1 MPLRL
6 FVLKE
11 DPVIRYRLSESVSES
26 DDMVIVGDGAWTEE
40 TLAHLPTAQPDV
52 LFFELFEESKVPKQI
67 AALRGACPAAQTQ
80 LFAVSRGEGP
90 SETLMAI
97 DCGVEGVLKSGCT
110 VEEIQSAIR
119 KLGQDG
125 TYLDP
130 GEAVEILRLLD
141 SSEARRKK
149 ALALQLSAEEENI
162 IQDLSEGRSNPE
174 IADRLRISEKKV
186 RACIGGLKDKFG
198 VRQRLDIVRSAR
210 NLALAG
216 LANLQCWFVW
226 VMPVWEE
233 AVVII

>member
-11 DPVIRYRLSESVSES
+11 DPVIRSRLSACVSES

-40 TLAHLPTAQPDV
+40 TLGHLPNAQPDV

-67 AALRGACPAAQTQ
+67 AALRGACPAAQTK
-80 LFAVSRGEGP
+80 LFAVSRGEGL
-90 SETLMAI
+90 SEALMAI

-130 GEAVEILRLLD
+130 VHAMEIVGSLN

-149 ALALQLSAEEENI
+149 ALALQLTAQEGNV

-174 IADRLRISEKKV
+174 IAGRLRISEKKV
-186 RACIGGLKDKFG
+186 KACIGGLKDKFG
-198 VRQRLDIVRSAR
+198 VRQRRDIVRSAR

-216 LANLQCWFVW
+216 VANVQCWFAW
-226 VMPVWEE
+226 MMPVWEE
-233 AVVII
+233 VVVII

>member
-11 DPVIRYRLSESVSES
+11 DPVIRSRLSACVSES
-26 DDMVIVGDGAWTEE
+26 DDMVIVGDGAWTDE
-40 TLAHLPTAQPDV
+40 TLGHLPNAQPDV
-52 LFFELFEESKVPKQI
+52 LIFELFEESKVPKQI
-67 AALRGACPAAQTQ
+67 AALRGACPAAQTK

-110 VEEIQSAIR
+110 VEEIKSAIC

-130 GEAVEILRLLD
+130 AEAAEILRLMN

-149 ALALQLSAEEENI
+149 ALAMQLSADEENI
-162 IQDLSEGRSNPE
+162 IQDLSEGRSNTE
-174 IADRLRISEKKV
+174 IAVRLRISEKKV
-186 RACIGGLKDKFG
+186 KACIGGLKDKFG
-198 VRQRLDIVRSAR
+198 VRQRRDIVLSAR

-216 LANLQCWFVW
+216 VAKLHCWFAW

-233 AVVII
+233 VAVLI

>member
-11 DPVIRYRLSESVSES
+11 DPLIRFRLSAAVSNS
-26 DDMVIVGDGAWTEE
+26 ADMVIVGDGAWTDE
-40 TLAHLPTAQPDV
+40 TLGHLPAAQPDI
-52 LFFELFEESKVPKQI
+52 LIFELLEESKVPTQI
-67 AALRGACPAAQTQ
+67 AALRGACPAAQTK
-80 LFAVSRGEGP
+80 LFAVSRGEGL

-110 VEEIQSAIR
+110 IAEIQSAIR

-149 ALALQLSAEEENI
+149 ALALQLTAQEGNV
-162 IQDLSEGRSNPE
+162 IQDLSEGRR
-174 IADRLRISEKKV
+174 ALSE
-186 RACIGGLKDKFG
+186 
-198 VRQRLDIVRSAR
+198 QT
-210 NLALAG
+210 
-216 LANLQCWFVW
+216 
-226 VMPVWEE
+226 P
-233 AVVII
+233 